1 MLIGLIKE
9 NQSERLDMY
18 AITADQIDSRHG
30 TDLADD
36 ALALIAAASGG
47 RLALPADRTAGDEVQ
62 GLTADAD
69 TALAV
74 VLALLRTG
82 SWSVGL
88 GIGDVETPLPTAT
101 RAARGPA
108 FIAARDAVD
117 GAKRRPTRFAA
128 LGDDGITQPLVDL
141 LLALRDRRTPEG
153 WELFDL
159 VEAGLSQQDAAQRL
173 GITPQAASRRALAAG
188 IRLDQ
193 AARRALVAVLA
204 AADLRATRAPG
215 STDVVG
221 DRED

>member
-1 MLIGLIKE
+1 
-9 NQSERLDMY
+9 MY
-18 AITADQIDSRHG
+18 AITADQVDSRHG
-30 TDLADD
+30 ADLADD
-36 ALALIAAASGG
+36 ALMLIAAAARD

-62 GLTADAD
+62 ALTADAE
-69 TALAV
+69 TALAI

-88 GIGDVETPLPTAT
+88 GIGNVETPLPTAT

-108 FIAARDAVD
+108 FIAARDAVEA
-117 GAKRRPTRFAA
+117 AKRRPTRFAA
-128 LGDDGITQPLVDL
+128 LGDDGVTQPLVDL

-159 VEAGLSQQDAAQRL
+159 VETGLRQQDAAQRL

-193 AARRALVAVLA
+193 AARPALTATLA